1 MKRKT
6 FKKWLMSIGGISRND
21 ADYICKLIARH
32 NKRYTLVYA
41 ENVSD
46 PWLTGILDSIEMIDW
61 NRRST

>member
-1 MKRKT
+1 MKKKT

-21 ADYICKLIARH
+21 ADYICKLIVRH

-46 PWLTGILDSIEMIDW
+46 PWLTGILDSIEMIDL

>member
-1 MKRKT
+1 
-6 FKKWLMSIGGISRND
+6 MSIGGISRND